1 MCVCDICTTLT
12 YIFSRYAPCL
22 ICFRVAATERLLGG
36 EPSMPGICLKVCCC
50 PCCTQYMYV
59 RAVNKAVEEGLI
71 KKKGGA
77 PEATEMSI

>member
-1 MCVCDICTTLT
+1 
-12 YIFSRYAPCL
+12 
-22 ICFRVAATERLLGG
+22 
-36 EPSMPGICLKVCCC
+36 
-50 PCCTQYMYV
+50 MYV